1 MCCARSIRLAGVAG
15 LALGGTWLPGA
26 ELPNPAPAQAAAAS
40 RKAEFKLLVPA
51 ADTARALSALKLNP
65 QRAVTAI
72 VCYFDTS
79 DGALDAKHL
88 ILRAR
93 QQGAANGES
102 TVKLRAAEG
111 LTALGDAE
119 RAIPSEQDWVD
130 ETGATFSR
138 SLDNGSLAKDLV
150 SKVAAGQ
157 VPVVELFTAAQ
168 RQLITAR
175 VPDLKWEQLH
185 CFGPLRAEIWR
196 QQAQLPGFP
205 SAVTVELWH
214 LQKPDQKLDLL
225 EISAKAK
232 PKSPAQAQALAK
244 QFYAAAKTAGL
255 GDPSGQTK
263 TRMVLDF
270 FQPPVRDQ

>member
-1 MCCARSIRLAGVAG
+1 M
-15 LALGGTWLPGA
+15 PGA
-26 ELPNPAPAQAAAAS
+26 EVPKPAPVQAAAAS

-51 ADTARALSALKLNP
+51 ADTARALQVLKLDP

-72 VCYFDTS
+72 ICYFDTP
-79 DGALDAKHL
+79 DGVLDAQHL

-93 QQGAANGES
+93 QQGEGNGES

-111 LTALGDAE
+111 RTALSDAE

-138 SLDNGSLAKDLV
+138 SLDNASLAKDLV

-168 RQLITAR
+168 RQLITVR
-175 VPDLKWEQLH
+175 VPDLKWERLH
-185 CFGPLRAEIWR
+185 CFGPVKAEIWG

-205 SAVTVELWH
+205 SAATIELWH

-232 PKSPAQAQALAK
+232 PKSAPQAQALAK
-244 QFYAAAKTAGL
+244 QFYAAAKAAGL
-255 GDPSGQTK
+255 GDPAGQTK
-263 TRMVLDF
+263 TRTVVDF
-270 FQPPVRDQ
+270 FQPPVRVP

>member
-1 MCCARSIRLAGVAG
+1 M
-15 LALGGTWLPGA
+15 PGA
-26 ELPNPAPAQAAAAS
+26 EVPKPAPAQADAAS

-51 ADTARALSALKLNP
+51 TDTPRALQALKLDP

-72 VCYFDTS
+72 VCYFDTP

-93 QQGAANGES
+93 QQGEANGES

-111 LTALGDAE
+111 ETTLSDGE
-119 RAIPSEQDWVD
+119 RAIPAEKDWVD
-130 ETGATFSR
+130 QTGATFSR
-138 SLDNGSLAKDLV
+138 SLDNVSLAKDLV

-157 VPVVELFTAAQ
+157 APVVGLFNAAQ
-168 RQLITAR
+168 RQLIAAR
-175 VPDLKWEQLH
+175 VPDLKWDQLR
-185 CFGPLRAEIWR
+185 CFGPVKAEIWR
-196 QQAQLPGFP
+196 QQAQLAGFP
-205 SAVTVELWH
+205 GAATIELWH
-214 LQKPDQKLDLL
+214 LQKDGRKLDLL

-232 PKSPAQAQALAK
+232 PKSAEQAQALAK

-255 GDPSGQTK
+255 GDPAGQTK